1 MQYIDLLLGR
11 SKKEFRG
18 PVIVVNGQIY
28 KMLDSVIFACF
39 LQIKSIVN
47 EVKHLLSYKVIFQH
61 EINNK
66 SADSSKNN
74 SKKQNGEK
82 NK

>member
-1 MQYIDLLLGR
+1 MHYIDLLLGR

-47 EVKHLLSYKVIFQH
+47 EVKHLLT
-61 EINNK
+61 
-66 SADSSKNN
+66 
-74 SKKQNGEK
+74 
-82 NK
+82 